1 MNTGAQQHTITDHPL
16 LKDIFPAENDIPKE
30 YALDKPIE
38 QTEYLID
45 GEIRIWKKEFEDV
58 FSPVCMQDSKGHMV
72 PKRLGK
78 YPLLDEHETLSALD
92 AAVNAYKNGRGVWP
106 AMAVKDRIR
115 CMQHLV
121 ATIQPQK
128 NTIVK
133 MLIWE
138 IGKSAADSEKEF
150 DRTIEYILDTI
161 EELKKMDREN
171 SKFDMQQGVLAQ
183 IRRSPL
189 GVVLCMGP
197 FNYPLNETFAIL
209 IPAIIMGNTV
219 ILKPPRKG
227 VLLYRF
233 LLAAFKDS
241 FPKGVINVIY
251 GDGKQTS
258 AVLLKSGKIDALA
271 FIGSSG
277 VATELKKLH
286 PYPHRLRSIL
296 GLESKNPA
304 IILPDANMSL
314 TINECLLGTLSF
326 NGQRCT
332 ALKMLFVHKKLKE
345 EFLMK
350 FSEAVD
356 RVIIGM
362 PWKKGVQVTPM
373 PDENKV
379 KYMQELVD
387 DAISKGAAIMN
398 KYGGQHIG
406 TFYFPTVLYP
416 VKPGMK
422 IYEEEQF
429 GPVIPVI
436 DYESLDTPVDYIVNS
451 PYGQQASIFGSSPEA
466 VAQLVDPL
474 INQVCRVN
482 INSQCQRGPDSYPF
496 CGRKNS
502 AEGTL
507 SVFDALRAFSIRS
520 LVAAKKNELNEEI
533 LSAIVTKRMSNF
545 LRTDYLF

>member
-1 MNTGAQQHTITDHPL
+1 MSTNFETRVQTEHPQL
-16 LKDIFPAENDIPKE
+16 KEIFPTEKDIPNE
-30 YALDKPIE
+30 YNFEKTIE

-45 GEIRIWKKEFEDV
+45 GEIRTWTKDFEDV
-58 FSPVCMQDSKGHMV
+58 YSPVCMVAADGSVK

-78 YPLLDEHETLSALD
+78 HPMMDEKETEAALN
-92 AAVNAYKNGRGVWP
+92 AAVKAYNYGRGAWP
-106 AMAVKDRIR
+106 VMSVKDRII
-115 CMQHLV
+115 CMQQLV
-121 ATIQPQK
+121 SKMLPQR
-128 NTIVK
+128 NAIIK

-138 IGKSAADSEKEF
+138 IGKSASDSEKEF
-150 DRTIEYILDTI
+150 DRTIEYMVDTI
-161 EELKKMDREN
+161 EELKKLDREG
-171 SKFDMQQGVLAQ
+171 SRFSLQQGVLAQ

-197 FNYPLNETFAIL
+197 FNYPLNETFAVL
-209 IPAIIMGNTV
+209 IPALIMGNTV
-219 ILKPPRKG
+219 IIKPPRRG
-227 VLLYRF
+227 VLLYRS
-233 LLAAFKDS
+233 LLAAFKDA
-241 FPKGVINVIY
+241 FPKGVVNIVY
-251 GDGKQTS
+251 GEGKITS
-258 AVLLKSGKIDALA
+258 GTLMKSGKIDVLA
-271 FIGSSG
+271 FIGASKG
-277 VATELKKLH
+277 ATELKKLH
-286 PYPHRLRSIL
+286 PSPHRLRSVL

-304 IILPDANMSL
+304 IILPDADMNL

-332 ALKMLFVHKKLKE
+332 ALKMLFVHSKIKD
-345 EFLMK
+345 EFLNK

-356 RVIIGM
+356 RIIIGM

-373 PDENKV
+373 PDEYKI

-387 DAISKGAAIMN
+387 DAVAKGASIVN
-398 KYGGQHIG
+398 QYGGQHVG

-429 GPVIPVI
+429 GPVIPVLAY
-436 DYESLDTPVDYIVNS
+436 DNLDAPIDYIVNS
-451 PYGQQASIFGSSPEA
+451 PYGQQASIFGTNPEA
-466 VAQLVDPL
+466 IAQLVDPL
-474 INQVCRVN
+474 INQVCRIN

-533 LSAIVTKRMSNF
+533 LSNIVTKRMSNF
-545 LRTDYLF
+545 IRTDYIF

>member
-1 MNTGAQQHTITDHPL
+1 MNTNSQPNTVTFHPL
-16 LKDIFPAENDIPKE
+16 LKDIFPTDSDVPKE

-45 GEIRIWKKEFEDV
+45 GEIRTWSKNFEDV
-58 FSPVCMQDSKGHMV
+58 YSPICIQDQDGNLQ

-78 YPLLDEHETLSALD
+78 YPMLDEQETMIALD

-106 AMAVKDRIR
+106 AMAVKDRIH

-121 ATIQPQK
+121 STIMPQK

-133 MLIWE
+133 MLMWE

-150 DRTIEYILDTI
+150 DRTIEYIVDTI

-209 IPAIIMGNTV
+209 IPALIMGNTV

-258 AVLLKSGKIDALA
+258 AMLLKSGKIDALA

-304 IILPDANMSL
+304 IILPDANMAL
-314 TINECLLGTLSF
+314 TVNECLLGTLSF

-345 EFLMK
+345 EFLQK

-356 RVIIGM
+356 QVIIGM

-373 PDENKV
+373 PDEHKV

-387 DAISKGAAIMN
+387 DAVSKEPTSLTNMEGSILVHFIF
-398 KYGGQHIG
+398 QR
-406 TFYFPTVLYP
+406 FYIL
-416 VKPGMK
+416 
-422 IYEEEQF
+422 
-429 GPVIPVI
+429 
-436 DYESLDTPVDYIVNS
+436 
-451 PYGQQASIFGSSPEA
+451 
-466 VAQLVDPL
+466 
-474 INQVCRVN
+474 
-482 INSQCQRGPDSYPF
+482 
-496 CGRKNS
+496 
-502 AEGTL
+502 
-507 SVFDALRAFSIRS
+507 
-520 LVAAKKNELNEEI
+520 LNRE
-533 LSAIVTKRMSNF
+533 
-545 LRTDYLF
+545 

>member
-1 MNTGAQQHTITDHPL
+1 MNTNPQHDIITAHPI
-16 LKDIFPAENDIPKE
+16 LKDVFPAESDVPKE
-30 YALDKPIE
+30 YALDKSIE

-45 GEIRIWKKEFEDV
+45 GEIRTWTKEFEDV
-58 FSPVCMQDSKGHMV
+58 YGPVCMQDGQGNIK

-78 YPLLDEHETLSALD
+78 YPLLDEQESLLALD

-115 CMQHLV
+115 CMQQLV
-121 ATIQPQK
+121 STIQPQK
-128 NTIVK
+128 NAIVK
-133 MLIWE
+133 MLMWE
-138 IGKSAADSEKEF
+138 IGKSSGDSEKEF
-150 DRTIEYILDTI
+150 DRTIEYIIDTI

-171 SKFDMQQGVLAQ
+171 SKFDMKQGILAQ

-197 FNYPLNETFAIL
+197 FNYPLNETFAVL
-209 IPAIIMGNTV
+209 IPALIMGNTV

-251 GDGKQTS
+251 GHGQQTS
-258 AVLLKSGKIDALA
+258 AVLMKSGKIDALA

-277 VATELKKLH
+277 VATELKKMH

-304 IILPDANMSL
+304 IILPDANLPL

-332 ALKMLFVHKKLKE
+332 ALKMLFVHSKLKG
-345 EFLMK
+345 EFLLK

-362 PWKKGVQVTPM
+362 PWKKGVQVTPL
-373 PDENKV
+373 PDEGKV

-387 DAISKGAAIMN
+387 DAISKGAGIIN

-436 DYESLDTPVDYIVNS
+436 DYDSLDVPIDYIVNS
-451 PYGQQASIFGSSPEA
+451 PYGQQASIFGSAPEA